1 MSTPINDQ
9 QLLLK
14 CRRLIAEKLSWPPAD
29 EWRNYE
35 FNELSENIL
44 ESTGVGLSTT
54 TLKRLFGK
62 VQYNN
67 LPSSTTLNAIAN
79 YLGYD
84 SWMHF
89 KAQQSLPT
97 SPLGTLMTKETDR
110 VKQRSLKPFFVGT
123 AIIGI
128 IVVCGFLFFQGKQA
142 KALVD
147 TSGVVF
153 SSRPLAEGLPNS
165 VVFKLDLKGI
175 KSDDILIQQS
185 WDSTKTIRINP
196 GQTEAT
202 GIYYRPGYF
211 RAKLIVDGRIIRE
224 HDLFI
229 KSENWMA
236 TIDHEPVPD
245 YLSKDELIDADGQ
258 LSIAPAVMEVVKK
271 FDKPVTMTYHLVKP
285 FNGVH
290 SDNFTLATSIKNTWG
305 EGPAVCKTAKIFVLC
320 TKGAFIIPFTIPGCV
335 SDVNLMLGDKYLRG
349 KEHDL
354 SAFGIDVSDWTDVK
368 LEVRARKVKIFAGEK
383 LIWQDEYKENMGD
396 VVGMRFSF
404 LGGGMVK
411 NFKLNL

>member
-1 MSTPINDQ
+1 MSIPITDE

-14 CRRLIAEKLSWPPAD
+14 CRKLVAEKLSWPPAD

-35 FNELSENIL
+35 FNELSEKIM
-44 ESTGVGLSTT
+44 ECTGVGLSTT

-67 LPSSTTLNAIAN
+67 LPSSTTLNAIAV

-84 SWMHF
+84 SWMQF
-89 KAQQSLPT
+89 KAQQSVAP
-97 SPLGTLMTKETDR
+97 SPLGALMNKETDR
-110 VKQRSLKPFFVGT
+110 VKLRSTKPFFVG
-123 AIIGI
+123 AAVLGI
-128 IVVCGFLFFQGKQA
+128 IVLCGFLFFQGKRA
-142 KALVD
+142 NVLGD

-153 SSRPLAEGLPNS
+153 TSRPLAEGLPNS
-165 VVFKLDLKGI
+165 VVFNLDVKGI
-175 KSDDILIQQS
+175 KSDDILIQQY
-185 WDSTKTIRINP
+185 WDSTKTIRVKP

-211 RAKLIVDGRIIRE
+211 RAKLLIDGKAIRE

-229 KSENWMA
+229 KSNNWMA
-236 TIDHEPVPD
+236 TIDHEPVPA
-245 YLSKDELIDADGQ
+245 YLSKDELLNAGGQ
-258 LSIAPAVMEVVKK
+258 LSVSPAVMEVIKK

-290 SDNFTLATSIKNTWG
+290 SDSFSLAATIRNTWG
-305 EGPAVCKTAKIFVLC
+305 DGPAVCKTAKVFILC
-320 TKGAFIIPFTIPGCV
+320 TNSAFIIPFTIPGCV
-335 SDVNLMLGDKYLRG
+335 SDVNLKLGDKYLQG

-354 SAFGIDVSDWTDVK
+354 SAFGIDISEWTEVRV
-368 LEVRARKVKIFAGEK
+368 EVRARKVKIFAGGK
-383 LIWQDEYKENMGD
+383 LIWQDAYKENMGE

-404 LGGGMVK
+404 LGAGAVRDIFGI
-411 NFKLNL
+411 